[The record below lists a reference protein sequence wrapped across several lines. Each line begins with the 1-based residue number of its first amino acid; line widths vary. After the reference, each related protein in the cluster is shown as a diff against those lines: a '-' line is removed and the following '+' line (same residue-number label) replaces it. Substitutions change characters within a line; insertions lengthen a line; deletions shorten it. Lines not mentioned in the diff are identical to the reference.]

1 MQGKLLFWL
10 DELKQD
16 TPHEPNTTLPCVQR
30 NTPTSLVCMTRTL
43 SHTPLLPP
51 IPLLPLLCPTH
62 THQQTHTHTHTHT
75 LMCSGLPGKG
85 LKGFMCC
92 DVLKLVLSVGS
103 VCSLLSMDSYSSTT
117 REPCVEMLKRI
128 GGSKLNSSTV
138 NCHRLFTTTKTVL
151 RQDL

>member
-1 MQGKLLFWL
+1 MCLQGKLLFWL

-43 SHTPLLPP
+43 SHSLSSLLDPYYLSYAP
-51 IPLLPLLCPTH
+51 HTH
-62 THQQTHTHTHTHT
+62 TPTNTHTHTH
-75 LMCSGLPGKG
+75 SGLPGKG

-103 VCSLLSMDSYSSTT
+103 VCSRLSVDSYSLTT

-138 NCHRLFTTTKTVL
+138 NWHRLFTTTKTVL